1 MKVPAATESKFPPT
15 FRQRSLRGVVNLSV
29 LARLG
34 IALLV
39 SALSWW
45 LAPDDFHP
53 GTRAIMGWDGF
64 CVAILTLTWV
74 VIATA
79 DAADIRRVATSEDP
93 GRTWSFVVVLAAAGA
108 SLFAVALLLGGLKQM
123 KPSEQIEHV
132 LVSVVAVLGSWL
144 LLHTLFTLRYA
155 HLYYSEDPAT
165 SPPDKLGGLEFP
177 GAPPTTYWDFAYYA
191 FVIGMTAQTA
201 DTGVTS
207 LRMRQLTL
215 AHGILAFAFNT
226 AIIALSV
233 NVISSVL

>member
-1 MKVPAATESKFPPT
+1 MSVPAVSPPASPT
-15 FRQRSLRGVVNLSV
+15 SRQHYLLRVINLSV

-34 IALLV
+34 IALV
-39 SALSWW
+39 VCALCWW
-45 LAPDDFHP
+45 LAPADFRL
-53 GTRAIMGWDGF
+53 GTRAIAAWDGF
-64 CVAILTLTWV
+64 CVAILGLTWV

-79 DAADIRRVATSEDP
+79 DAAQIRRVATIEDP
-93 GRTWSFVVVLAAAGA
+93 GRTWSFVVVLCAAGA
-108 SLFAVALLLGGLKQM
+108 SLFAVALLLGGLKKM
-123 KPSEQIEHV
+123 KPSEQLEHV

-155 HLYYSEDPAT
+155 HVYFSEDPHA
-165 SPPDKLGGLEFP
+165 SPPDKLGGLEFA

-207 LRMRQLTL
+207 LRMRKLTL

-226 AIIALSV
+226 AVIALSV
-233 NVISSVL
+233 NVISSIL